1 MKLFAFLSFVIPL
14 IILQSGCRQS
24 PKADPTAPAQK
35 VSLPATGEKDYW
47 KDYWNQGKAEI
58 SSYAVVQER
67 YGEPREA
74 GQVMVF
80 VTEDFSAKNQVKLD
94 AAPEPGDAR
103 VPVLK
108 MNAIRR
114 FQTGIYDY
122 SLMQSVFSPVR
133 GEEMRTLKTTT
144 TIQDWC
150 GHIFTQCNA
159 GSDGYRVQSFSYFE
173 SEGDVDKQVK
183 PDLLEDE
190 IWTRLRINP
199 NSLAAERVM
208 VLPAIFYSRLRHKPL
223 QPQPASIAIEKGDE
237 ESTLNLIYA
246 DIPRQ
251 LSIRF
256 ETAFPHRI
264 LAWEETDNGRLLSK
278 GALKNTVMDAYWKH
292 NDNASASLRDV
303 LDPGFYHQN

>member
-1 MKLFAFLSFVIPL
+1 MKLFTIISLAFALVT
-14 IILQSGCRQS
+14 LQIACRQHS
-24 PKADPTAPAQK
+24 SVDTEVSARK
-35 VSLPATGEKDYW
+35 VSLPASNEKNNW
-47 KDYWNQGKAEI
+47 KSYWNQGKAEI
-58 SSYAVVQER
+58 NSYEVVQER
-67 YGEPREA
+67 YGEHREA

-80 VTEDFSAKNQVKLD
+80 VTEDLSAKKQVKLD
-94 AAPEPGDAR
+94 SAPEPGDAR

-122 SLMQSVFSPVR
+122 SLMQSVFTPVR
-133 GEEMRTLKTTT
+133 GEETRTLKTTA

-208 VLPAIFYSRLRHKPL
+208 VLPAVFYSRLRHKPL
-223 QPQPASIAIEKGDE
+223 QPQPASIAIEKGDV
-237 ESTLNLIYA
+237 ESTLNLIYS

-292 NDNASASLRDV
+292 NDNASASLRDA
-303 LDPGFYHQN
+303 LDPGF